1 MIDYAMVHT
10 LSADS
15 TMGTAYPNCELSMH
29 INQTIYATPARGYKF
44 VWWNDGDTS
53 NPRTVF
59 VTQDTTFIAYF
70 SDRDYYHVTAK
81 PDYPVRG
88 HVDGSGTYFEGDTV
102 TLTAIPNNTYRFL
115 RWNDGDTSNPRQFI
129 ITQDSSSPPTSTGIP
144 KASPPPTTKTPS
156 SPSPPTPHTTPLP

>member
-1 MIDYAMVHT
+1 
-10 LSADS
+10 
-15 TMGTAYPNCELSMH
+15 MH

-102 TLTAIPNNTYRFL
+102 TLTAIPNNTVGTTATPPIPD
-115 RWNDGDTSNPRQFI
+115 N
-129 ITQDSSSPPTSTGIP
+129 SSSRKTPLSPPTSTGIP